1 MSPGFFRQRTAN
13 SPSPLLGCSKL
24 NLVSIRNPGVGSDR
38 YRDKAGP
45 NRPDSRFNPDT
56 EGATKDSFSSSPDLN
71 VSSEGSSMAVRNRR
85 LMGRRR
91 TNILREPMLQLYSL
105 VAGGLLVAV
114 VIRIAL
120 VS

>member
-1 MSPGFFRQRTAN
+1 MSAQIDIETKRVLTGPTPG
-13 SPSPLLGCSKL
+13 
-24 NLVSIRNPGVGSDR
+24 SIP
-38 YRDKAGP
+38 
-45 NRPDSRFNPDT
+45 T
-56 EGATKDSFSSSPDLN
+56 TKDSISSSPDLN
-71 VSSEGSSMAVRNRR
+71 VSSEGSSMAVRSRR

-91 TNILREPMLQLYSL
+91 TNFLRDPMLQFYSL